1 MKHQPWEKGFC
12 YEATPVVIRGVQYP
26 SQTSAARAL
35 GVPQSA
41 VYQALERGTLD
52 GVGLGRNHHSKLRM
66 MVDGVEFESI
76 ADAAREI
83 GMRPDCLVSR
93 RKIRHKKGIKEMEV
107 NGRKL
112 EWD

>member
-1 MKHQPWEKGFC
+1 MRHQPWGKGFC

-52 GVGLGRNHHSKLRM
+52 GVGLGRNHHSKIRM
-66 MVDGVEFESI
+66 RVDGVEFESI

-83 GMRPDCLVSR
+83 GIRPDNLVSSR
-93 RKIRHKKGIKEMEV
+93 RIRDKKGMKSMEL
-107 NGRKL
+107 NGRKV